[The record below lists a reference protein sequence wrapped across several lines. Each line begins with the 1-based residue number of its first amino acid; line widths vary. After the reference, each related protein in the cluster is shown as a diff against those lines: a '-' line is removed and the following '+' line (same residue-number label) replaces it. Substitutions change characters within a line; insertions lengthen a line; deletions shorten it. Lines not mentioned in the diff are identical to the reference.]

1 MSPRTPGRR
10 GSVKGSVRAV
20 GSVKGVAAVK
30 LQDWRREAA
39 ATDGQT
45 LCERFSLP
53 PGRVAAFRHSFSFTT
68 CLWSCN
74 MWSSVGRHPPS
85 VVF

>member
-10 GSVKGSVRAV
+10 GSVKGNVRAV
-20 GSVKGVAAVK
+20 GSVKGVGAVK
-30 LQDWRREAA
+30 LQNWQREAA
-39 ATDGQT
+39 TTDGRT
-45 LCERFSLP
+45 SCERFSLP

-74 MWSSVGRHPPS
+74 MRSSVGRHTPS
-85 VVF
+85 VVL